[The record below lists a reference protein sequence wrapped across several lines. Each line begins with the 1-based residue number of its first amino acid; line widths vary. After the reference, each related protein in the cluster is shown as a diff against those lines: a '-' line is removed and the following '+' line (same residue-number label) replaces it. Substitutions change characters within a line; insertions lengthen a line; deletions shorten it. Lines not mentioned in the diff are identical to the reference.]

1 MLFGIQY
8 KIVFYLLIKYKKNIS
23 LLKTIIIT
31 MKKII
36 FIGLIALSSVGY
48 SQEHFAGLTTS
59 SRGGLL
65 SSAMNP
71 AEFANATKKVEV
83 NLYGLSINASNNKIG
98 FEDII
103 SGKNL
108 ETILFAPGEAV
119 NARLDAEVYGPSV
132 GLKIGKWGFGVSTKV
147 NGKLNVVDVDAN
159 LGDALI
165 NDVISSG
172 LSTTIDYPNNQR
184 VVGTTWGEVGLS
196 VARTIIDTE
205 KNKFSVGATMKLMFP
220 GSYSNV
226 GLSAFK
232 GTITKDGNDIYL
244 DNASAEIN
252 IAYSGNLANSFTDFS
267 DYSKSIFGGL
277 NGFAGDIG
285 VSYQRKDKS
294 ILDVVKNRNKYK
306 LSIGASIKNIGSM
319 TFKDDN
325 NYNTNY
331 KLAIPDAATTN
342 QGYNLNDLQN
352 IDNLKDIED
361 KLAAKGY
368 LTNAKNK
375 TDFVVKLPTTL
386 VAYADLKLI
395 SKLYISGYI
404 QQKLSDDSD
413 NDQITAQDY
422 ITVTPRI
429 NLGFFEAYVPL
440 SDSEI
445 SGFNAGFGFRLG
457 GFYLGSGSA
466 ITSLLDQKNSKQ
478 ADIYTGFRWGF
489 L

>member
-1 MLFGIQY
+1 
-8 KIVFYLLIKYKKNIS
+8 
-23 LLKTIIIT
+23 

-36 FIGLIALSSVGY
+36 IIGLFIISSVGF

-71 AEFANATKKVEV
+71 AEFANATKKIEV
-83 NLYGLSINASNNKIG
+83 NLYGFSINASNNKIG

-108 ETILFAPGEAV
+108 EKILFAPGEAV
-119 NARLDAEVYGPSV
+119 NARLDAEIYGPSV
-132 GLKIGKWGFGVSTKV
+132 GLKIGKWGFGVSTKA
-147 NGKLNVVDVDAN
+147 NGKLNVVNVDAN

-172 LSTTIDYPNNQR
+172 LSTTINYPNNQR

-196 VARTIIDTE
+196 LARTILDSE
-205 KNKFSVGATMKLMFP
+205 NNKFSVGATMKLMFP

-226 GLSAFK
+226 GLSSFDAN
-232 GTITKDGNDIYL
+232 ITKVGTDYFLNTNKAATL
-244 DNASAEIN
+244 N
-252 IAYSGNLANSFTDFS
+252 IAYSGNLANTFTDFS
-267 DYSKSIFGGL
+267 DYSKSVFGGF
-277 NGFAGDIG
+277 NGFVGDIG

-294 ILDVVKNRNKYK
+294 ILDVVKSKNKYK

-331 KLAIPDAATTN
+331 QLNIPASNPINVKEFENVDSLSDVESI
-342 QGYNLNDLQN
+342 LNG
-352 IDNLKDIED
+352 
-361 KLAAKGY
+361 KGY
-368 LTNAKNK
+368 LVNSQDK
-375 TDFVVKLPTTL
+375 TDFVVKLPTTF
-386 VAYADLKLI
+386 VAYADLKLV
-395 SKLYISGYI
+395 SKLYISGFI
-404 QQKLSDDSD
+404 QQKLSDDAN
-413 NDQITAQDY
+413 NDQITAQNY

-478 ADIYTGFRWGF
+478 ADFYTGFRWGF

>member
-1 MLFGIQY
+1 
-8 KIVFYLLIKYKKNIS
+8 
-23 LLKTIIIT
+23 

-36 FIGLIALSSVGY
+36 IIGLFIISSVGF

-71 AEFANATKKVEV
+71 AEFANATKKIEV
-83 NLYGLSINASNNKIG
+83 NLYGFSINASNNKIG

-108 ETILFAPGEAV
+108 EKILFAPGEAV
-119 NARLDAEVYGPSV
+119 NARLDAEIYGPSV
-132 GLKIGKWGFGVSTKV
+132 GLKIGKWGFGVSTKA
-147 NGKLNVVDVDAN
+147 NGKLNVVNVDAN

-172 LSTTIDYPNNQR
+172 LSTTINYPNNQR

-196 VARTIIDTE
+196 LARTILDSE
-205 KNKFSVGATMKLMFP
+205 NNKFSVGATMKLMFP

-232 GTITKDGNDIYL
+232 GTITKVGNDLYL
-244 DNASAEIN
+244 NNATAGLN
-252 IAYSGNLANSFTDFS
+252 ISYSGNLANSFTDFS
-267 DYSKSIFGGL
+267 DYSKSVFGGF
-277 NGFAGDIG
+277 NGFVGDIG

-294 ILDVVKNRNKYK
+294 ILDVVKSKNKYK

-331 KLAIPDAATTN
+331 QLNIPASNPINVKEFENVDSLSDVESI
-342 QGYNLNDLQN
+342 LNG
-352 IDNLKDIED
+352 
-361 KLAAKGY
+361 KGY
-368 LTNAKNK
+368 LVNSQDK
-375 TDFVVKLPTTL
+375 TDFVVKLPTTF
-386 VAYADLKLI
+386 VAYADLKLV
-395 SKLYISGYI
+395 SKLYISGFI
-404 QQKLSDDSD
+404 QQKLSDDAN
-413 NDQITAQDY
+413 NDQITAQNY

-478 ADIYTGFRWGF
+478 ADFYTGFRWGF

>member
-1 MLFGIQY
+1 
-8 KIVFYLLIKYKKNIS
+8 
-23 LLKTIIIT
+23 
-31 MKKII
+31 MKKILFISLI
-36 FIGLIALSSVGY
+36 FIGFNSY

-65 SSAMNP
+65 AGAMNP
-71 AEFANATKKVEV
+71 AEFANANKKIEV
-83 NLYGLSINASNNKIG
+83 NLYGLSVNGSNNKIG

-132 GLKIGKWGFGVSTKV
+132 GIKLLGWGFGVSTKV
-147 NGKLNVVDVDAN
+147 NGKLNVVDVEAN
-159 LGDALI
+159 LGDALVNGATQNI
-165 NDVISSG
+165 P
-172 LSTTIDYPNNQR
+172 LKFENNQR

-196 VARTIIDTE
+196 IARTILDSE
-205 KNKFSVGATMKLMFP
+205 NNKFSIGATMKLMFP
-220 GSYSNV
+220 GSYSNI
-226 GLSAFK
+226 GLSSFDAN
-232 GTITKDGNDIYL
+232 ITKVGTDYFLNTNKAANL
-244 DNASAEIN
+244 N
-252 IAYSGNLANSFTDFS
+252 IAYSGDLGNSFTDFS

-277 NGFAGDIG
+277 NGFVGDIG

-325 NYNTNY
+325 NYSTNY
-331 KLAIPDAATTN
+331 QLDIPASN
-342 QGYNLNDLQN
+342 PINVKEFENV
-352 IDNLKDIED
+352 DNLSQIETILKD
-361 KLAAKGY
+361 KGY
-368 LTNAKNK
+368 LANSANK

-386 VAYADLKLI
+386 VAYADLKLV
-395 SKLYISGYI
+395 SKLYISGFI

-413 NDQITAQDY
+413 NDQITAQNY

-466 ITSLLDQKNSKQ
+466 ITSFLDQKNSKQ

>member
-1 MLFGIQY
+1 
-8 KIVFYLLIKYKKNIS
+8 
-23 LLKTIIIT
+23 
-31 MKKII
+31 MKKILFI
-36 FIGLIALSSVGY
+36 SLVFIGFNSY
-48 SQEHFAGLTTS
+48 SQEHFTGLTTS

-65 SSAMNP
+65 AGAMNP
-71 AEFANATKKVEV
+71 AEFANANKKIEV
-83 NLYGLSINASNNKIG
+83 NLYGLSVNGSNNKIG

-132 GLKIGKWGFGVSTKV
+132 GIKLLGWGFGVSTKV
-147 NGKLNVVDVDAN
+147 NGKLNVVDVEAN
-159 LGDALI
+159 LGDALVNGATQNI
-165 NDVISSG
+165 P
-172 LSTTIDYPNNQR
+172 LKFENNQR

-196 VARTIIDTE
+196 IARTILDSE
-205 KNKFSVGATMKLMFP
+205 NNKFSIGATMKLMFP
-220 GSYSNV
+220 GSYSNI
-226 GLSAFK
+226 GLSSFDAN
-232 GTITKDGNDIYL
+232 ITKVGTDYFLNTNKAANL
-244 DNASAEIN
+244 N
-252 IAYSGNLANSFTDFS
+252 IAYSGNLGNSFTDFS

-277 NGFAGDIG
+277 NGFVGDIG

-331 KLAIPDAATTN
+331 QLNIQSTITNPNGLNLADL
-342 QGYNLNDLQN
+342 QSVDNLNQ
-352 IDNLKDIED
+352 IETILKD
-361 KLAAKGY
+361 KGY
-368 LTNAKNK
+368 LSNSANK

-422 ITVTPRI
+422 ITITPRI

-466 ITSLLDQKNSKQ
+466 ITSFLDQKNSKQ

>member
-1 MLFGIQY
+1 
-8 KIVFYLLIKYKKNIS
+8 
-23 LLKTIIIT
+23 

-36 FIGLIALSSVGY
+36 IIGLFIISSVGF

-71 AEFANATKKVEV
+71 AEFANATKKIEV
-83 NLYGLSINASNNKIG
+83 NLYGFSINASNNKIG

-108 ETILFAPGEAV
+108 EKILFAPGEAV
-119 NARLDAEVYGPSV
+119 NARLDAEIYGPSV
-132 GLKIGKWGFGVSTKV
+132 GLKIGKWGFGVSTKA
-147 NGKLNVVDVDAN
+147 NGKLNVVNVDAN

-172 LSTTIDYPNNQR
+172 LSTTINYPNNQR

-196 VARTIIDTE
+196 LARTILDSE
-205 KNKFSVGATMKLMFP
+205 NNKFSVGATMKLMFP

-232 GTITKDGNDIYL
+232 GTITKVGNDLYL
-244 DNASAEIN
+244 NNATAGLN
-252 IAYSGNLANSFTDFS
+252 ISYSGNLANSFTDFS
-267 DYSKSIFGGL
+267 DYSKSVFGGF
-277 NGFAGDIG
+277 NGFVGDIG

-294 ILDVVKNRNKYK
+294 ILDVVKSKNKYK

-331 KLAIPDAATTN
+331 QLDIRQNLSDSNPNNDNPLGFNLAEI
-342 QGYNLNDLQN
+342 QN
-352 IDNLKDIED
+352 IDKLGDIEST
-361 KLAAKGY
+361 LTRKGY
-368 LTNAKNK
+368 LVNSQDK
-375 TDFVVKLPTTL
+375 TDFVVKLPTTF
-386 VAYADLKLI
+386 VAYADLKLV
-395 SKLYISGYI
+395 SKLYISGFI
-404 QQKLSDDSD
+404 QQKLSDDAN
-413 NDQITAQDY
+413 NDQITAQNY

-478 ADIYTGFRWGF
+478 ADFYTGFRWGF

>member
-1 MLFGIQY
+1 MK
-8 KIVFYLLIKYKKNIS
+8 KIVFIS
-23 LLKTIIIT
+23 LA
-31 MKKII
+31 
-36 FIGLIALSSVGY
+36 FIGFNSY

-59 SRGGLL
+59 SRAGLL
-65 SSAMNP
+65 AGAMNP
-71 AEFANATKKVEV
+71 AEFANANKKIEV
-83 NLYGLSINASNNKIG
+83 NLYGLSVNGSNNKIG

-132 GLKIGKWGFGVSTKV
+132 GIKILGWGFGVSTKV
-147 NGKLNVVDVDAN
+147 NGKLNVVDVEAN
-159 LGDALI
+159 LGDALVNGATQNI
-165 NDVISSG
+165 P
-172 LSTTIDYPNNQR
+172 LKFENNQR

-196 VARTIIDTE
+196 LARTIVDNE
-205 KNKFSVGATMKLMFP
+205 NNKFSIGATMKLMFP
-220 GSYSNV
+220 GSYSNI
-226 GLSAFK
+226 GLSSFDAN
-232 GTITKDGNDIYL
+232 ITKVGTDYFLNTNKAANL
-244 DNASAEIN
+244 N
-252 IAYSGNLANSFTDFS
+252 IAYSGNLGNSFTDFS

-277 NGFAGDIG
+277 NGFVGDIG

-294 ILDVVKNRNKYK
+294 ILDIVKNRNKYK
-306 LSIGASIKNIGSM
+306 LSIGTSIKNIGSM

-331 KLAIPDAATTN
+331 QLNIPTSN
-342 QGYNLNDLQN
+342 PINVKEFENV
-352 IDNLKDIED
+352 DNLSQIETILKD
-361 KLAAKGY
+361 KGY
-368 LTNAKNK
+368 LANSANK

-395 SKLYISGYI
+395 SKLYISGFI

-413 NDQITAQDY
+413 NDQITAQNY

-440 SDSEI
+440 SNSEI

-466 ITSLLDQKNSKQ
+466 ITSFLDQKNSKQ

>member
-1 MLFGIQY
+1 
-8 KIVFYLLIKYKKNIS
+8 
-23 LLKTIIIT
+23 
-31 MKKII
+31 MKKILFI
-36 FIGLIALSSVGY
+36 SIAFIGFNSY

-65 SSAMNP
+65 AGAMNP
-71 AEFANATKKVEV
+71 AEFANANKKIEV
-83 NLYGLSINASNNKIG
+83 NLYGLSVNGSNNKIG

-132 GLKIGKWGFGVSTKV
+132 GIKLLGWGFGVSTKV
-147 NGKLNVVDVDAN
+147 NGKLNVIDVDAN
-159 LGDALI
+159 LGEALI

-172 LSTTIDYPNNQR
+172 LSTTINYPNNQR

-196 VARTIIDTE
+196 IARTIIDTD
-205 KNKFSVGATMKLMFP
+205 KNKFSVGATFKLMFP

-232 GTITKDGNDIYL
+232 GTVSKVGTDVYL
-244 DNASAEIN
+244 NNATAGLN
-252 IAYSGNLANSFTDFS
+252 IAYSGNLGNSFTDFS

-277 NGFAGDIG
+277 NGFVGDIG

-331 KLAIPDAATTN
+331 LLDVRQNLTDSNPNNDNPNGLNLA
-342 QGYNLNDLQN
+342 DLQSV
-352 IDNLKDIED
+352 DNLSQIETILKD
-361 KLAAKGY
+361 KGY
-368 LTNAKNK
+368 LANSANK

-386 VAYADLKLI
+386 VAYADIKLV

-404 QQKLSDDSD
+404 QQKLSDDSN

-466 ITSLLDQKNSKQ
+466 ITSFLDQKNSKQ
-478 ADIYTGFRWGF
+478 ADFYTGFRWGF

>member
-1 MLFGIQY
+1 
-8 KIVFYLLIKYKKNIS
+8 
-23 LLKTIIIT
+23 
-31 MKKII
+31 MKKIL
-36 FIGLIALSSVGY
+36 FISLVFISFNSL

-59 SRGGLL
+59 SRAGLL
-65 SSAMNP
+65 AGAMNP
-71 AEFANATKKVEV
+71 AEYANANKKIEV
-83 NLYGLSINASNNKIG
+83 NLYGLSVNGSNNKIG

-108 ETILFAPGEAV
+108 ETILFAPGDAV

-132 GLKIGKWGFGVSTKV
+132 GIKLLGWGFGVSTKV
-147 NGKLNVVDVDAN
+147 NGKLNVVDVNTD
-159 LGDALI
+159 LGDALVNGGTESI
-165 NDVISSG
+165 PLIFE
-172 LSTTIDYPNNQR
+172 NNQR

-196 VARTIIDTE
+196 IARTIIDSE
-205 KNKFSVGATMKLMFP
+205 KNKFSVGATFKLMFP

-226 GLSAFK
+226 GLSSFDAK
-232 GTITKDGNDIYL
+232 ITKVGSDYFLNTNKAATL
-244 DNASAEIN
+244 N
-252 IAYSGNLANSFTDFS
+252 IAYSGNLGNSFTDFS

-277 NGFAGDIG
+277 NGFVGDIG

-331 KLAIPDAATTN
+331 QLNIPASN
-342 QGYNLNDLQN
+342 PINVKEFEN
-352 IDNLKDIED
+352 IDNLSQIETILKD
-361 KLAAKGY
+361 KGY
-368 LTNAKNK
+368 LANSANK

-386 VAYADLKLI
+386 VAYADLKLV

-466 ITSLLDQKNSKQ
+466 ITSFLDQKNSKQ

>member
-1 MLFGIQY
+1 MLKPIF
-8 KIVFYLLIKYKKNIS
+8 LI
-23 LLKTIIIT
+23 

-36 FIGLIALSSVGY
+36 FIVLISLNTIGF
-48 SQEHFAGLTTS
+48 SQEHFTGLTTS

-71 AEFANATKKVEV
+71 AEFANASKKIDV
-83 NLYGLSINASNNKIG
+83 NIYGLSINASNNKIG

-103 SGKNL
+103 SGSNI
-108 ETILFAPGEAV
+108 ETILFSPGDAV
-119 NARLDAEVYGPSV
+119 NARLDAELYGPSV
-132 GLKIGKWGFGVSTKV
+132 GVKIGKWGFGVTTKA

-184 VVGTTWGEVGLS
+184 IVGTTWGEVGLS
-196 VARTIIDTE
+196 LARTLLDSE
-205 KNKFSVGATMKLMFP
+205 NNKFSVGATMKLMFP
-220 GSYSNV
+220 GSYSNI

-232 GTITKDGNDIYL
+232 GTVNKVGTDLYL
-244 DNASAEIN
+244 NNASAGLN

-267 DYSKSIFGGL
+267 DYSKSIFGGF
-277 NGFAGDIG
+277 NGFVGDIG
-285 VSYQRKDKS
+285 ISYQRKDKS
-294 ILDVVKNRNKYK
+294 ILDAVKSRNKYK
-306 LSIGASIKNIGSM
+306 INIGASVKNIGSM

-331 KLAIPDAATTN
+331 LLDVR
-342 QGYNLNDLQN
+342 QNLSDSNPNNDNPLGLNLTDLQN
-352 IDNLKDIED
+352 VDNLSDIETIL
-361 KLAAKGY
+361 KNKGY
-368 LTNAKNK
+368 LINNQNK
-375 TDFVVKLPTTL
+375 TDFTVKLPTTL
-386 VAYADLKLI
+386 VAYADIKLV

-404 QQKLSDDSD
+404 QQKLSDDTD

-429 NLGFFEAYVPL
+429 NLGFFEAYIPL
-440 SDSEI
+440 SNSEI

-466 ITSLLDQKNSKQ
+466 VTSFLDQKNSKQ
-478 ADIYTGFRWGF
+478 ADFYTGFRWGF